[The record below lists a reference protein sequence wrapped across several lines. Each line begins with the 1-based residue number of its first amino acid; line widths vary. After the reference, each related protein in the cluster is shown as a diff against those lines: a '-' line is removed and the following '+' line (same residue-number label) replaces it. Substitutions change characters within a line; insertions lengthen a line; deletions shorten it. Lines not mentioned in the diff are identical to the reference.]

1 MTKICPIILA
11 CMFVIHNFV
20 MVSMKKPPLEV
31 PTVAQVYYGL
41 SQEEQDSCPVEV
53 KAKVAD
59 MTVSEFKMLSAV
71 CEAESDRNK
80 SKESIENRTL
90 IALVILNRVDSKKF
104 PNSITK
110 VLKQRGQ
117 FAVVSS
123 GAYKRV
129 GRTKL
134 SDRAVVEAVRRKRTE
149 KTPNILYF
157 NCRGFFRGHKR
168 YKKVGDNYFSY

>member
-1 MTKICPIILA
+1 MIKIAAIIWA
-11 CMFVIHNFV
+11 FTYMISNWVS
-20 MVSMKKPPLEV
+20 VSMLPPPIEIPSV
-31 PTVAQVYYGL
+31 MQVYL
-41 SQEEQDSCPVEV
+41 SFTQEEQDSMPVEV
-53 KAKVAD
+53 KANVAE
-59 MTVSEFKMLSAV
+59 MSLAEFKMLSAV

-80 SKESIENRTL
+80 TAESLENRTL
-90 IALVILNRVDSKKF
+90 IAIVILNRVDSKKF

-117 FAVVSS
+117 FAVVTS

-134 SDRAVVEAVRRKRTE
+134 SDRAVIEAVRRKHQNE
-149 KTPNILYF
+149 APNILYF